1 MNKFLLVITLCLVS
15 IVTRAQD
22 TIPSYQPYGKVS
34 IKDIEMKTCDF
45 EKDAN
50 AEVLF
55 DVGTTSSFGV
65 MTRHVRIKIFNERGE
80 NEANV
85 RLLYNSFYGNSIDH
99 VTGETI
105 NFNNGKMEISPL
117 DKKLIYT
124 LKIDKFVSAVTFALP
139 NVKPGSIIEFKYEYY
154 TLTNCFFKSNIP
166 TRYSEIKTVF
176 TSRSQFKYIPFIDQ
190 PLIKS
195 AGGVFDAVQDKAM
208 ANVHSLPDEPYMGSR
223 INNLQHM
230 HYLETDL
237 RIDTWRKI
245 GDLLLAFT
253 DFGDEMRWSLTDES
267 TIIKQAKALTN
278 NDDKIAFIF
287 DWVKNNIKWNGNTNF
302 YALDGTVKAWH
313 NKTGNS
319 AEVNF
324 ILYHLLKKSG
334 VKVYPLLVST
344 KDNGKINP
352 VSPDLLAFNNTLVYV
367 PVDTTD
373 VNNPKYYVLD
383 ATSKYN
389 LFNVIPQEE
398 LNTYCIR
405 LNTDNSDHE
414 PIFVENTDPAMES
427 VSLNAEIQPDGKMS
441 GSAEINSTSYNKIER
456 TSNYQTNGEKKYID
470 YLTNGDNALKVVSLK
485 LESLDVDTLPLVQ
498 NVNFNIDLAG
508 SDGYIYFNPN
518 LFTMMRKN
526 PFLSATRYND
536 IDFGYYNN
544 MVINGIF
551 KIPAGY
557 KVDALPKNISMIMPD
572 TSIIFRRMINQQ
584 DGVISVRYVVSRKKS
599 IYFKKDYADFY
610 DFFKQLYQ
618 MLNEQIVFKK
628 S

>member
-1 MNKFLLVITLCLVS
+1 
-15 IVTRAQD
+15 
-22 TIPSYQPYGKVS
+22 
-34 IKDIEMKTCDF
+34 
-45 EKDAN
+45 
-50 AEVLF
+50 
-55 DVGTTSSFGV
+55 
-65 MTRHVRIKIFNERGE
+65 
-80 NEANV
+80 
-85 RLLYNSFYGNSIDH
+85 
-99 VTGETI
+99 
-105 NFNNGKMEISPL
+105 
-117 DKKLIYT
+117 
-124 LKIDKFVSAVTFALP
+124 
-139 NVKPGSIIEFKYEYY
+139 
-154 TLTNCFFKSNIP
+154 
-166 TRYSEIKTVF
+166 
-176 TSRSQFKYIPFIDQ
+176 
-190 PLIKS
+190 
-195 AGGVFDAVQDKAM
+195 
-208 ANVHSLPDEPYMGSR
+208 
-223 INNLQHM
+223 
-230 HYLETDL
+230 
-237 RIDTWRKI
+237 
-245 GDLLLAFT
+245 
-253 DFGDEMRWSLTDES
+253 
-267 TIIKQAKALTN
+267 
-278 NDDKIAFIF
+278 
-287 DWVKNNIKWNGNTNF
+287 
-302 YALDGTVKAWH
+302 LDGTVKAWH

>member
-154 TLTNCFFKSNIP
+154 TLTNWFFQSNIP

>member
-1 MNKFLLVITLCLVS
+1 
-15 IVTRAQD
+15 
-22 TIPSYQPYGKVS
+22 
-34 IKDIEMKTCDF
+34 
-45 EKDAN
+45 
-50 AEVLF
+50 VLF

-154 TLTNCFFKSNIP
+154 TLTNWFFQSNIP

>member
-154 TLTNCFFKSNIP
+154 TLTNWFFQSNIP

-278 NDDKIAFIF
+278 NDDKIAFI
-287 DWVKNNIKWNGNTNF
+287 
-302 YALDGTVKAWH
+302 
-313 NKTGNS
+313 
-319 AEVNF
+319 
-324 ILYHLLKKSG
+324 
-334 VKVYPLLVST
+334 
-344 KDNGKINP
+344 
-352 VSPDLLAFNNTLVYV
+352 
-367 PVDTTD
+367 
-373 VNNPKYYVLD
+373 
-383 ATSKYN
+383 
-389 LFNVIPQEE
+389 
-398 LNTYCIR
+398 R
-405 LNTDNSDHE
+405 L
-414 PIFVENTDPAMES
+414 
-427 VSLNAEIQPDGKMS
+427 G
-441 GSAEINSTSYNKIER
+441 
-456 TSNYQTNGEKKYID
+456 
-470 YLTNGDNALKVVSLK
+470 
-485 LESLDVDTLPLVQ
+485 
-498 NVNFNIDLAG
+498 
-508 SDGYIYFNPN
+508 
-518 LFTMMRKN
+518 
-526 PFLSATRYND
+526 
-536 IDFGYYNN
+536 
-544 MVINGIF
+544 
-551 KIPAGY
+551 
-557 KVDALPKNISMIMPD
+557 
-572 TSIIFRRMINQQ
+572 
-584 DGVISVRYVVSRKKS
+584 
-599 IYFKKDYADFY
+599 
-610 DFFKQLYQ
+610 
-618 MLNEQIVFKK
+618 
-628 S
+628 

>member
-154 TLTNCFFKSNIP
+154 TLTNWFFQSNIP

-373 VNNPKYYVLD
+373 VNNPKYYVLG